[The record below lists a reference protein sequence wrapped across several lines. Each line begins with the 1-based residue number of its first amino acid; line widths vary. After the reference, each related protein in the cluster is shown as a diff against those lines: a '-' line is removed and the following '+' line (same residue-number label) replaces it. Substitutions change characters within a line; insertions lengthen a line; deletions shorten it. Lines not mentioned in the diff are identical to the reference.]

1 MLFILYVCIC
11 FRCSFA
17 FVAAMSIYVVCV
29 FFFSFSSVLRFF
41 SYSFCH
47 FERIIRKHNGWNK
60 AIYMC
65 LCEDFKWNATAMSW
79 KMFSRIWYTYTI
91 MHYSSSAT
99 KAKQDSFFLF
109 SFVGFFYKIY
119 KTSTY
124 NIHNNSQMF
133 EFLKCCVC
141 AKQSSSWSYYQRCL
155 LPFLLYVLIS
165 CFVLIFFFACS

>member
-17 FVAAMSIYVVCV
+17 FVAAMSIYVVC
-29 FFFSFSSVLRFF
+29 FFSVFLRFFVFF

-99 KAKQDSFFLF
+99 KAKQDSFFI
-109 SFVGFFYKIY
+109 FVRWFFFTKFI
-119 KTSTY
+119 KHLLTTFIIIVKCLNFWNVVFARNNRRVEATTSVVFFHFY
-124 NIHNNSQMF
+124 YMF
-133 EFLKCCVC
+133 WFHALC
-141 AKQSSSWSYYQRCL
+141 W
-155 LPFLLYVLIS
+155 
-165 CFVLIFFFACS
+165 FFFACS